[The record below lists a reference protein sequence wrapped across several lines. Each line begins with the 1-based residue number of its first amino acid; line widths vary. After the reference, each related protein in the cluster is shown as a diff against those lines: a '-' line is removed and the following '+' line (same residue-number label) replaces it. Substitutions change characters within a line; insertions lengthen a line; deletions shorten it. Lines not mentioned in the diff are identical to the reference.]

1 MEKSVAGKRPEQRL
15 GVVAVII
22 EDRECVQSFNRVV
35 GEFHDLVLARQGLP
49 LHDRYADGRDLH
61 VISLVVEGTTDALG
75 ALTGRL
81 GKLPG
86 VQVKSV
92 LSKAKPQEDF
102 HDPHPH

>member
-1 MEKSVAGKRPEQRL
+1 MEKRL
-15 GVVAVII
+15 GVIALII
-22 EDRECVQSFNRVV
+22 ENRESAQQFNRVV
-35 GEFHDLVLARQGLP
+35 SEFHDLVLARQGVP
-49 LHDRYADGRDLH
+49 LHDRYGDGRDLH

-92 LSKAKPQEDF
+92 LSKA
-102 HDPHPH
+102 HPEPAGGSHADSRNDENLH